1 MNLLDQQYTK
11 TPFWGVRNMTTHRK
25 ELGYKIGKDH
35 VRTLLRRLGLEA
47 IVPRWNLSKRHPQH
61 TVYPYLLRDVEITHT
76 NQVWSADITYIRLA
90 EGFVYL
96 VAIID
101 WHSRYVLKAKSDR
114 IDWKKPSRLRSNY
127 YANYME
133 SP

>member
-1 MNLLDQQYTK
+1 MQDQTLMNLLDQQYTK
-11 TPFWGVRNMTTHRK
+11 TPFWGVRNMTTHLQ

-47 IVPRWNLSKRHPQH
+47 VVPRRNLSKRHPQH
-61 TVYPYLLRDVEITHT
+61 AVYPYLLRDVEITHP
-76 NQVWSADITYIRLA
+76 NQVWSANITYIRLA

-101 WHSRYVLKAKSDR
+101 WHSRYVLS
-114 IDWKKPSRLRSNY
+114 WRLSNTLDHDFVWRRCKRL
-127 YANYME
+127 
-133 SP
+133 